1 MRFSI
6 SVLIAATGLSGALA
20 SPTVSARQAPGTFDT
35 FSSPDC
41 SADRS
46 VVDTN
51 RDGPPFGQLAGGIQ
65 SIISHFPPNCAL
77 ILTFGAPNGPPYLVV
92 DESRAEECIFL
103 DRPSELLFWR
113 RVCN

>member
-65 SIISHFPPNCAL
+65 SIISYFPPNCAR
-77 ILTFGAPNGPPYLVV
+77 
-92 DESRAEECIFL
+92 ESIEFLQPKKLAETNL
-103 DRPSELLFWR
+103 RQ
-113 RVCN
+113 